1 MKREDILETLIK
13 NYKQLGLTV
22 KSDKTIT
29 MSNGEKFS
37 NLIWLPEIGGDDEGL
52 LVIILE
58 QHQAQNFTLPEN
70 LNFSALVYLEE
81 SFDGLSFNQEHLI
94 RDLNYFQWIGKQDK
108 KPSWMPERP
117 TVQIHDNLEVIENIN
132 ANDNCI
138 EKDKND

>member
-1 MKREDILETLIK
+1 MKRKDILDNLIK
-13 NYKQLGLTV
+13 YYKQLGLSV

-58 QHQAQNFTLPEN
+58 QNQARNFTLPEN

-81 SFDGLSFNQEHLI
+81 SFDGLSFNQEQLI

-117 TVQIHDNLEVIENIN
+117 TVQIHDNLEIIENIN

-138 EKDKND
+138 EDKND